1 MRSVKSAL
9 LPFIA
14 AACLLLAGCEQPAVD
29 SIVLSDNEIEAS
41 TDGTLPQPD
50 NTVSHLDKELVWE
63 VFSTATGEP
72 RYLGRET
79 LRYYDY
85 CWSSEYDLESGS
97 GLTIG
102 CQRDGLTLLASRP
115 PVGEPQQMLV
125 GSFLPA
131 TTWHYRALTDGPGL
145 GALAA
150 LLAGLELTPVESYR
164 LTAFDLRQ
172 QLDYELIMRV
182 GQVESIATNWGERLC
197 LPVELTPLGITVY
210 LDEDSQPWLFRWK
223 EGYAERRLSD

>member
-1 MRSVKSAL
+1 L
-9 LPFIA
+9 IA

-29 SIVLSDNEIEAS
+29 SVLLTAGEVGAVPDEALS
-41 TDGTLPQPD
+41 QPA
-50 NTVSHLDKELVWE
+50 SIPARLDDELVWE
-63 VFSTATGEP
+63 LFSTATGKP

-79 LRYYDY
+79 LQHFDY
-85 CWSSEYDLESGS
+85 CWSAEYDLESGS

-102 CQRDGLTLLASRP
+102 CQRDGLTLLSSRP
-115 PVGEPQQMLV
+115 PAGEPHQMLV

-150 LLAGLELTPVESYR
+150 LLAGLELTPGAEYH
-164 LTAFDLRQ
+164 LTALDLRQ
-172 QLDYELIMRV
+172 QLDYELIMQV

-197 LPVELTPLGITVY
+197 LPVELTPLGITAY
-210 LDEDSQPWLFRWK
+210 LDEDGQPWLFHWQ
-223 EGYAERRLSD
+223 GGFAEKRPSD

>member
-1 MRSVKSAL
+1 MRSVKSAP

-14 AACLLLAGCEQPAVD
+14 AACLLLAGCEQP
-29 SIVLSDNEIEAS
+29 IVESALLTAGETEAS
-41 TDGTLPQPD
+41 PD
-50 NTVSHLDKELVWE
+50 KSPLRPTVSPVRLSNELVWE
-63 VFSTATGEP
+63 VFSNATGEP

-79 LRYYDY
+79 LRYFNY

-115 PVGEPQQMLV
+115 PVGEPQRMLV

-131 TTWHYRALTDGPGL
+131 TTWHYQALTDGPGL
-145 GALAA
+145 GALAV
-150 LLAGLELTPVESYR
+150 LLAGLELAPDESYR

-172 QLDYELIMRV
+172 QLDYELIMLV

-197 LPVELTPLGITVY
+197 LPVELTPLGITAY
-210 LDEDSQPWLFRWK
+210 LDEDDQPWLFRWK

>member
-29 SIVLSDNEIEAS
+29 SILLTAGEAEAVP
-41 TDGTLPQPD
+41 DGTLPQPA
-50 NTVSHLDKELVWE
+50 SIPGRSSDKLVWE
-63 VFSTATGEP
+63 VFSTVGGEP

-102 CQRDGLTLLASRP
+102 CQRDGLTLLSSRP
-115 PVGEPQQMLV
+115 PLGEPHQMLV

-131 TTWHYRALTDGPGL
+131 ITWHYQALTDGPGL
-145 GALAA
+145 GALAV
-150 LLAGLELTPVESYR
+150 LLAGLELTPGESYR

-197 LPVELTPLGITVY
+197 LPVELTPLGITAY
-210 LDEDSQPWLFRWK
+210 LDEDTQPWLFLWQ
-223 EGYAERRLSD
+223 EGYAELRK